1 MSFWQ
6 KIKVC
11 VNFSN
16 IRFNAMK
23 TFWTNKKS
31 STHSGVAIEAAKSFF
46 LLYFRRK
53 CMCAKTF
60 SALLHHFFCHWVCI
74 SPTDLHNFCNC
85 WFKLNIY
92 RPKSINLTMVG
103 FIYILDSSN
112 SSSFT
117 LWFSKFSS
125 SSRCHGKGI
134 SNGKWNGSWT
144 DKHSSHFSTAKDM
157 SVKATFFFM

>member
-1 MSFWQ
+1 MTHKTYFPWQ
-6 KIKVC
+6 NVILTTIQSLSKLYWKHFERIINHQVIVGWQLKQPKV
-11 VNFSN
+11 
-16 IRFNAMK
+16 
-23 TFWTNKKS
+23 
-31 STHSGVAIEAAKSFF
+31 FF
-46 LLYFRRK
+46 LYFRRK

-117 LWFSKFSS
+117 LWSS
-125 SSRCHGKGI
+125 I
-134 SNGKWNGSWT
+134 SQWKILLLFNIK
-144 DKHSSHFSTAKDM
+144 
-157 SVKATFFFM
+157 